1 VNAIR
6 ALSLHFTPGDSLG
19 RLGLFLAARGIA
31 CDATLMSA
39 PRATVSLDDYAMLI
53 ALGGAYDP
61 NESERY
67 PFLAEA
73 EGIIREAV
81 DRDTPFLGICLGGQ
95 LLAHSLGAVVTRM
108 PEPEIGLVEISLTSR
123 GRDDP
128 LLHGLGSQLKTV
140 EFHHDTFAVPSC
152 GVLLA
157 SSALCATQI
166 VRCASR
172 AYALQFHP
180 EVSAERFA
188 HSVDRSYVNYVGPE
202 RARHGPAIAQEVADN
217 DAAIHAQGDILFAN
231 FVRLATPHTS

>member
-1 VNAIR
+1 VNATR
-6 ALSLHFTPGDSLG
+6 ALALQFTPGDSLG
-19 RLGLFLAARGIA
+19 RLGLFLTAHGIA
-31 CDATLMSA
+31 CDAVLMSA
-39 PRATVSLDDYAMLI
+39 PHATVGLDDYDLLI

-95 LLAHSLGAVVTRM
+95 LLAYGLGAAVTRM

-128 LLHGLGSQLKTV
+128 LLHGLGPQFKTV
-140 EFHHDTFAVPSC
+140 EFHHDTFAVPAS
-152 GVLLA
+152 GALLA

-180 EVSAERFA
+180 EVSAEGFA
-188 HSVDRSYVNYVGPE
+188 RSVDRSYVNYVGPE
-202 RARHGPAIAQEVADN
+202 RARHGPAIAREVADK
-217 DAAIHAQGDILFAN
+217 DAAIRAQGDALFAN
-231 FVRLATPHTS
+231 FVRLASPRAS